1 MIHFKKI
8 GFEGV
13 NKKMPRVL
21 ASILN
26 VVITIFLGIFNFVVS
41 LGVGIL
47 NMFIGFGINSYKR
60 LIKPYK
66 YEFLYIFLVGVG
78 CIFFS
83 INLLNGGRNGENF
96 SFLGDQSNGLY
107 ILLIIISSLI
117 AVFGL
122 TFYILTIFC
131 NKKIDKKYFWY
142 IRSFSYLVSLF
153 FLLFIFDYCILDFVY
168 RYQNVKKPTAE
179 TGSYDIMVFFLREY
193 NVNFVDGIKTTLYLA
208 LLGTVFGL
216 ILALGMVALRMQKV
230 GPRDNDLVKFFKKIG
245 SGIANVY
252 VTVIRGTPM
261 IVQAF
266 VFFYLVV
273 GIVRA
278 NVTPEEFVNFRDNIW
293 TPVRAGLFTVSI
305 NTTAYLTEVLRGG
318 INSVDKGQS
327 EAAMALGLG
336 KFRTMMLIVFP
347 QAIKN
352 SLPSI
357 GNEFIVNIKDT
368 SVLTMI
374 GVLDLFSVAKK
385 DILGIYSAK
394 NLEAYLLVAV
404 FYLIL
409 TYFTSKLLQ
418 YAEVSMDMPVKEIT
432 SSN

>member
-1 MIHFKKI
+1 MQNRTKNT
-8 GFEGV
+8 V
-13 NKKMPRVL
+13 QV
-21 ASILN
+21 
-26 VVITIFLGIFNFVVS
+26 
-41 LGVGIL
+41 
-47 NMFIGFGINSYKR
+47 YK
-60 LIKPYK
+60 
-66 YEFLYIFLVGVG
+66 
-78 CIFFS
+78 
-83 INLLNGGRNGENF
+83 
-96 SFLGDQSNGLY
+96 
-107 ILLIIISSLI
+107 LIITDSIEEKI
-117 AVFGL
+117 
-122 TFYILTIFC
+122 
-131 NKKIDKKYFWY
+131 NKMKYY
-142 IRSFSYLVSLF
+142 PYHPISYLVEYHNSF
-153 FLLFIFDYCILDFVY
+153 VKNYRDQIL
-168 RYQNVKKPTAE
+168 
-179 TGSYDIMVFFLREY
+179 S
-193 NVNFVDGIKTTLYLA
+193 
-208 LLGTVFGL
+208 
-216 ILALGMVALRMQKV
+216 
-230 GPRDNDLVKFFKKIG
+230 KFFKKIG

-278 NVTPEEFVNFRDNIW
+278 NVTPEEFVNFRDNVW

-336 KFRTMMLIVFP
+336 KFKTMMLIVFP

-418 YAEVSMDMPVKEIT
+418 YAEKSMDVPVKEIT